1 MANFGWGEGAWGE
14 GPWGGLVELSLTING
29 VEVISNVISSE
40 GSLQIEQNTLLIPIL
55 QFQIYNRLSET
66 VAIAAPIPPQEVS
79 LTVRGVLEFGGVIS
93 SVLPKR
99 LSETVILYEVTAV
112 GFHRTLDYV
121 TTNRDSFASIKSGV
135 VIKNLLAK
143 YTPWLASDLSAIQDG
158 PVLSQLDVRN
168 RKLSELFSELALSAG
183 FIFYV
188 NNLKKP
194 FFQPLSENKAS
205 LIIDDAATTYMFDSL
220 DISPDFSRI
229 TNVVRVLG
237 GLQKGSSVTEVFPGT
252 SGLSNF
258 PLKYPVHGADRAAV
272 LFDEFS
278 GTSFNANWV
287 QVDISNP
294 TPPPNHI
301 AADGYIFPEF
311 ELLQIV
317 GGPGSYGFV
326 ALLGLETQQRKHF
339 REFSCEEVFIV
350 ALGEG
355 VVCALTDG
363 VGHAF
368 SDILSGVV
376 FKANGELRIVE
387 NGVESGALT
396 SYVDVLTGNTIN
408 TAPTF
413 EVGKTYTVMIQ
424 TYKVAAE
431 VVPRGVR
438 YLIQG
443 GTAPN
448 FGAVGTRSW
457 AQLKDTQFAS
467 DPQEFVGF
475 APIIDHSAQMTI
487 RQVRIKD
494 TVDVVLTVGGVSKN
508 VGTLTDTSAKN
519 DAVIDAN
526 AVPNLLVFF
535 TDSIPATTVEITYFK
550 KEQTVIVRRNAA
562 SIERIK
568 GLSPLIGD
576 TGERHST
583 IEPSFKPESVSDVVR
598 IASNYLTEFS
608 SEKITGRVLTYTPL
622 LTNDIDP
629 PRAGQIMTVN
639 LTSQGIGPLDV
650 VISRVTSSLVSGK
663 YTNSSSQNSVIVRYD
678 IEFSDVDSYEK
689 FLLQNQQ
696 DLRVRDL
703 EGVTSQDIQV
713 IDVGSLITLSDV
725 LISQTFPEANP
736 IVGEGIVGLTD
747 LDGTNPPASKPS
759 LGASPNFSHQLMQS
773 ILVLLPFVDGSGA
786 QVTDFSGNNNHAAM
800 TGSFTWTPDQQGSI
814 QFTTT
819 AAGNLGNISSTVFS
833 ADFTVVFQVFNTDV
847 NTTQFIVTKEPSA
860 SNGFAATIT
869 GDKYRGR
876 LDGTDVV
883 SEGGAIASTD
893 QRVVITRNGSLISLY
908 VNGVFG
914 SSSTFA
920 GSLNGS
926 STGGLLLGEIPWSA
940 LFPYTGRM
948 SDVRVYDRGFNA
960 SDVALDFADPWGMF

>member
-220 DISPDFSRI
+220 DVSPDFSRI

-301 AADGYIFPEF
+301 ATDGYIFPEF

-443 GTAPN
+443 GTTPN

-598 IASNYLTEFS
+598 IASNYLAEFS

-622 LTNDIDP
+622 LTNDTDP

-725 LISQTFPEANP
+725 LSSQTFPEANP

-747 LDGTNPPASKPS
+747 LDGTN
-759 LGASPNFSHQLMQS
+759 FQ
-773 ILVLLPFVDGSGA
+773 IFV
-786 QVTDFSGNNNHAAM
+786 
-800 TGSFTWTPDQQGSI
+800 
-814 QFTTT
+814 
-819 AAGNLGNISSTVFS
+819 
-833 ADFTVVFQVFNTDV
+833 
-847 NTTQFIVTKEPSA
+847 
-860 SNGFAATIT
+860 
-869 GDKYRGR
+869 
-876 LDGTDVV
+876 
-883 SEGGAIASTD
+883 
-893 QRVVITRNGSLISLY
+893 
-908 VNGVFG
+908 
-914 SSSTFA
+914 
-920 GSLNGS
+920 
-926 STGGLLLGEIPWSA
+926 SA
-940 LFPYTGRM
+940 LFNDVGDQAQILENTLTDEGDPWVRHPTSETTLVISGNAVAQAGSAIPDQSVLLYANKTLPSAEYTVKALVGTQPTDTFSSPGIIGRC
-948 SDVRVYDRGFNA
+948 DATAATYYEVTYDRVTSLWQLNKVVATTKTLLGSFSGDDPRLGVRAVQLVLSNALKSVIIDGVTRITSVDNAITTVGFAGFATVREGTTAGGAVNWMY
-960 SDVALDFADPWGMF
+960 DDFQVTTV